1 MRVKISTIDKL
12 SKQAPQKYIDDFL
25 NKSDIHVSTD
35 DEVDLN
41 HLSVGDRCKV
51 IGIDRDQYGCMYLN
65 VYQRVA

>member
-1 MRVKISTIDKL
+1 MRVKIATIDRL
-12 SKQAPQKYIDDFL
+12 SKQAPQKYIDNFL

-51 IGIDRDQYGCMYLN
+51 VGIDKDKYGCMYLN
-65 VYQRVA
+65 VYQRVS